1 MADRSFIARV
11 RRRLPELHPAER
23 RLAEQMLE
31 FPGDMASY
39 SASEL
44 AELAGVSN
52 ATVTRFVQSLGYR
65 NFNEAR
71 RLAREEARTGSRL
84 FLGHLEADGEPS
96 DWLSAFI
103 IQSRSNLDTTFSEI
117 TAEQI
122 DEIADAVLGARRT
135 FVIGFR
141 SNRAFANYLQ
151 WQLTQAIEHVSA
163 LPGGGETMGEHLVNV
178 TDRDVVVIFGLRRR
192 PRQLPAI
199 LTAVERSGARL
210 LYITDEAARFR
221 STATWHLRCDT
232 LTPGT
237 LFDHVAVTA
246 LSYVLVS
253 RVIRLAGARGRA
265 KLRAIE
271 ALNEQLSEL

>member
-1 MADRSFIARV
+1 MPDRSFIARV
-11 RRRLPELHPAER
+11 RQRLPDLHPAER
-23 RLAEQMLE
+23 RLAEQVLE

-65 NFNEAR
+65 NFSEAR

-84 FLGHLEADGEPS
+84 FLGHVDADSESS

-103 IQSRSNLDTTFSEI
+103 FQSRSNLDTTFSEI
-117 TAEQI
+117 TAEKI
-122 DEIADAVLGARRT
+122 EDVADAILGARRT

-141 SNRAFANYLQ
+141 SNRAFASYLQ

-178 TDRDVVVIFGLRRR
+178 TERDVVVVFGLRRR

-199 LTAVERSGARL
+199 LDAVERDGARV
-210 LYITDEAARFR
+210 LYITDEAANFR
-221 STATWHLRCDT
+221 PSATWHFRCDT
-232 LTPGT
+232 RTPGT

-253 RVIRLAGARGRA
+253 RVIRMAGARGRA

-271 ALNEQLSEL
+271 ALNEQFSEL

>member
-11 RRRLPELHPAER
+11 RQRLPDLHPAER

-65 NFNEAR
+65 NFSEAR

-84 FLGHLEADGEPS
+84 FLGHVEADGEPQ

-103 IQSRSNLDTTFSEI
+103 FQSRSNLDTTFAEI

-122 DEIADAVLGARRT
+122 DEVTDAILGARRT

-178 TDRDVVVIFGLRRR
+178 TERDVVVVFGLRRR
-192 PRQLPAI
+192 PRQLRAI
-199 LTAVERSGARL
+199 LDAVERAGARV
-210 LYITDEAARFR
+210 LYITDEAARYR
-221 STATWHLRCDT
+221 PTATWHFRCDT
-232 LTPGT
+232 RTPGT

-271 ALNEQLSEL
+271 ALNDQFSEL